1 MATLVTGGTGFVAS
15 NPVKGLARA
24 GHQVVVY
31 DLNGPDQ
38 LVSDFLGELSSR
50 VTFVEGD
57 ILNPETLEQLGA
69 NHSIDK
75 IVHAAVFT
83 ATRLDI
89 EKQRSRDI
97 VEINVAGTANLLELA
112 RSLSVK
118 RFVYVSSGSVYGARR
133 AADQVINEDD
143 APTPDTLYGM
153 TKYASELI
161 TRRYVEIHGLS
172 TASARLSTP
181 YGPMER
187 VTGHRAVM
195 SIPYR
200 WTRSVVR
207 GEPIPTPDLTLGR
220 DYTYVTD
227 TASGIRAVL
236 DATSLGHDV
245 YNITAGNFVSLAT
258 LLASVRNLS
267 PDTSTVEAGPE
278 DTVAISLGPARGPL
292 SGYRLGHDLG
302 WSPEFD
308 LTSGLAD
315 YIQWRRDAPFL
326 D

>member
-15 NPVKGLARA
+15 NLVKGLARA

-38 LVSDFLGELSSR
+38 LVQDFLGELASR
-50 VTFVEGD
+50 VTFVKGD
-57 ILNPETLEQLGA
+57 ILNAETLEQLGA
-69 NHSIDK
+69 DHSIDK

-89 EKQRSRDI
+89 EEQRSRDI
-97 VEINVAGTANLLELA
+97 VEINVSGTANLLELA
-112 RSLSVK
+112 RSLNVK

-133 AADQVINEDD
+133 AADQVVNEDD
-143 APTPDTLYGM
+143 TPTPDTLYGM

-161 TRRYVEIHGLS
+161 TRRYGEIHGLS
-172 TASARLSTP
+172 TASTRLSTP

-200 WTRSVVR
+200 WTRNVVR

-220 DYTYVTD
+220 DYTFVTD

-236 DATSLGHDV
+236 DAPSLGHAV
-245 YNITAGNFVSLAT
+245 YNVTAGAFVSLAT
-258 LLASVRNLS
+258 LLASVRTLS
-267 PDTSTVEAGPE
+267 PETATVEAGPE
-278 DTVAISLGPARGPL
+278 DTAASSLGPARGPL
-292 SGYRLGHDLG
+292 SGFRLGNDLG
-302 WSPEFD
+302 WAPEFD
-308 LTSGLAD
+308 LTSGLAE
-315 YIQWRRDAPFL
+315 YIRWRRDAPFL